1 MASMKRK
8 RGGRKSKLMDRSE
21 PTMTQELYEDLEL
34 DARVTLIQQ
43 LIPLGLM
50 HVSEEL
56 QREVEILAGSRYSR
70 RDSAVKE
77 AQRWGRNPGSVRL
90 FGQRHAISVPRVR
103 GPNGEVSLKSYELLH
118 RGEEVDERAF
128 RRVLAGVSCRD
139 YEAAAESMPGAIGLS
154 KSTVSTRFIEATKAK
169 LKELQERD
177 LSGLDIVAMF
187 MDGKAFADDQ
197 MVIALGVT
205 LTGEKVFLGFV
216 QTDTENS
223 RVLSEFLRSLLSRG
237 LDVSKGVLAIIDGGK
252 GLRSA
257 VKEVLK
263 KHAVVQRCQ
272 WHKRE
277 NIVGYLSKAEQPLVR
292 RRLQRAYERPTYDE
306 AKKALMAIR
315 KDLEQRNASAAASL
329 DEGFEE
335 TLTLHKLGVFA
346 LLSISL
352 KTTNCIESV
361 NSMAEQRCG
370 KIDNWKNA
378 SQKHRWLA
386 AALLDIE
393 PRLKRVR
400 GYRHLPKLR
409 RALMKTL
416 NLGPKAVEKN
426 TVEAA

>member
-1 MASMKRK
+1 
-8 RGGRKSKLMDRSE
+8 MDRST
-21 PTMTQELYEDLEL
+21 PAMTQEMYETLEL
-34 DARVTLIQQ
+34 DSRVSLIQQ

-50 HVSEEL
+50 LVSEEL
-56 QREVEILAGSRYSR
+56 SREVELLAGSRYSR
-70 RDSAVKE
+70 KVSAPQQ
-77 AQRWGRNPGSVRL
+77 AQRWGNNPGSVKL
-90 FGQRHAISVPRVR
+90 LGQRLAISVPRLR
-103 GPNGEVSLKSYELLH
+103 GPSGEVPLKSYEMLH
-118 RGEEVDERAF
+118 RGEEIDVRAF
-128 RRVLAGVSCRD
+128 RRVLSGLSCRD

-154 KSTVSTRFIEATKAK
+154 KSTVSARFIEATQAK
-169 LKELQERD
+169 LQELQERD
-177 LSGLDIVAMF
+177 LRGLDIVAMF
-187 MDGKAFADDQ
+187 IDGKAFADDQ

-335 TLTLHKLGVFA
+335 TLTLHKLRVFA

-361 NSMAEQRCG
+361 NALAEQRCG
-370 KIDNWKNA
+370 KVDHWKNA
-378 SQKHRWLA
+378 SQKNRWLA
-386 AALLDIE
+386 ATLLDIE

-409 RALMKTL
+409 QALMKML
-416 NLGPKAVEKN
+416 NLGVKAHGNKAA
-426 TVEAA
+426 EAA